1 MARLVALTRRFATLI
16 QGATAVL
23 LLIAVVLNFLNV
35 TGRYVFGAPIFWAEE
50 VMLFLLVAIVFLGN
64 SVVGWE
70 GKQLRMD
77 VVLHLL
83 PHGWRR
89 ALEILSDLAVIAVS
103 LFIAWSSFPVI
114 QMLAEF
120 GQNSQVAEVPLV
132 IPQVL
137 IPMGLVLAAVFVAIR
152 LLARPDARP

>member
-77 VVLHLL
+77 VVLHVL
-83 PHGWRR
+83 PHGFRR
-89 ALEILSDLAVIAVS
+89 ALEILADLAVIAVS

-114 QMLAEF
+114 HMLYEF
-120 GQNSQVAEVPLV
+120 GQNSQVAEFPLV
-132 IPQVL
+132 IPQL
-137 IPMGLVLAAVFVAIR
+137 MIPIGLVLAAILVVIR
-152 LLARPDARP
+152 LVARPEARL